1 MRARPARAE
10 VIMSSPLRPL
20 LTRLGGSIPLGL
32 HEHVALFEVAGADAD
47 WLPGFLAEGI
57 ERGEFCLVVGRRDF
71 SDRLVEQ
78 LRARVGEVDRHVRSG
93 ALRLHEAGLELA
105 RHGGRTALREWTQQ
119 AFQDA
124 EGVHAPALRWLED
137 GAWPRETGFA
147 LDEFFECH
155 ALLNYQV
162 KHYPSVALCWY
173 DLGQTEPPQLF
184 RALAVHRHLIVEK
197 TLVRD
202 NPFYVP
208 PEKFIPMSPQER
220 ERSFLE
226 LFREVGFEKEKLLAA
241 VAGFGRIQGENG

>member
-1 MRARPARAE
+1 MT
-10 VIMSSPLRPL
+10 SPLRPL

-32 HEHVALFEVAGADAD
+32 HEHVALFEHAGADAA
-47 WLPGFLAEGI
+47 WLTGFLAEGI

-78 LRARVGEVDRHVRSG
+78 LRARVGEVDPHVRSG
-93 ALRLHEAGLELA
+93 RLRLHDAAEPA
-105 RHGGRTALREWTQQ
+105 RHGGRSRERGMREWTEQ

-124 EGVHAPALRWLED
+124 ERAQAPALRWLEE
-137 GAWPRETGFA
+137 GAWPRETGVD

-173 DLGQTEPPQLF
+173 DLDRTEPPQLF

-208 PEKFIPMSPQER
+208 PEKFSPQER

-226 LFREVGFEKEKLLAA
+226 VFREVGFEKEKLLAA